1 MHKKQMFIISILLL
15 ASLVLSACGGAEPVV
30 ETEAPVVEAAGRPKS
45 RQPNRSP

>member
-30 ETEAPVVEAAGRPKS
+30 ETEAPVVEEPADRSPGE
-45 RQPNRSP
+45 PNRSP